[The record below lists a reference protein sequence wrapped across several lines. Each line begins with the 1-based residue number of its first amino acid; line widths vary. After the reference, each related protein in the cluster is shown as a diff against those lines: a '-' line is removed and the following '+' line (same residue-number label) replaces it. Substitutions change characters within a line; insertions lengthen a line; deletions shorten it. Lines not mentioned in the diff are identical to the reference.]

1 MRTSL
6 PYAILLA
13 LLAGALVIA
22 AYVLG
27 WTS

>member
-13 LLAGALVIA
+13 LLAGVLVLA